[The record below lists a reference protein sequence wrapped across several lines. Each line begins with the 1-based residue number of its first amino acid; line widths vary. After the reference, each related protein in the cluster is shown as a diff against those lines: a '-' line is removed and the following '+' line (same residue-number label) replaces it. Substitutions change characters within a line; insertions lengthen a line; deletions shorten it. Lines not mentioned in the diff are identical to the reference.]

1 MKRPPIDW
9 ARAKAD
15 YATGQF
21 TLSEIARKHACTQQ
35 AVSKRAKDESWTQD
49 LSRQVARA
57 TAAKL
62 IAASVDVQAQVPV
75 DSVLATAELNKQVI
89 LAHRTELAN
98 ARAVALDMLAELR
111 EITHG
116 HGALAELRALLC
128 EDMDGA
134 QLAEARRRFEEL
146 TRLPSRVQ
154 ALGRLAGAFTQLQ
167 LAERKAFGLN
177 DKTEA
182 PAIETI
188 SDEQLVAKLREFGVE
203 VDV

>member
-1 MKRPPIDW
+1 MAAKRPRNRIDW
-9 ARAKAD
+9 PRVKAD
-15 YATGQF
+15 YATGAF
-21 TLSEIARKHACTQQ
+21 TFVELARKHGCSHQIIGR
-35 AVSKRAKDESWTQD
+35 RAAAEGWTQD
-49 LSRQVARA
+49 LSRQVAQA

-62 IAASVDVQAQVPV
+62 IAASVDAQAQVPV

-98 ARAVALDMLAELR
+98 ARAVALGMLAELR
-111 EITHG
+111 EVTHG
-116 HGALAELRALLC
+116 HGALAELRALLA

-167 LAERKAFGLN
+167 LAERKAFGL
-177 DKTEA
+177 
-182 PAIETI
+182 
-188 SDEQLVAKLREFGVE
+188 DESNGREGGDYESRLRELAQE
-203 VDV
+203 